1 MLEPACYGAPKTMAL
16 KRSAARETAWA
27 DGLSGRPAQVL
38 AQRQPG
44 ERNLEALP
52 VRGIELIETG
62 SLQLTLALIEQ
73 GLAQAG
79 VGHEV
84 RVRGYQLLGQ
94 RTGLLE
100 QVPIVG
106 EAG

>member
-1 MLEPACYGAPKTMAL
+1 MACPA
-16 KRSAARETAWA
+16 
-27 DGLSGRPAQVL
+27 VL
-38 AQRQPG
+38 LRYLPQRQPG
-44 ERNLEALP
+44 EWILEALP

-84 RVRGYQLLGQ
+84 RIGGYQLLGQ

-100 QVPIVG
+100 EVPIVG
-106 EAG
+106 EAGQGQIRQARLASSQHLARPPKP